1 MTIKVFNQAELAEQ
15 ESEYTKMWR
24 DLATQRFQEIVELK
38 ARYQDIQDMYDE
50 IGLDNL
56 ELVDAT
62 QDAVDV
68 YIDRDVKGMM
78 EMMDGAYKVLL
89 IKDKS

>member
-24 DLATQRFQEIVELK
+24 DLATQRFQEIIELR